1 MCPIPA
7 SAIATNKA
15 IAAHRRTRIKGYRLN
30 IFGHE
35 VKDTGSWAS
44 ADHSLALPNTRAEA
58 EPATVGC
65 NPTTNLRRQ
74 LKPLIRNA
82 LRSLGLGFK
91 KPAAVANMEVVPAYG
106 HPLRVGAAK
115 AKKPACK
122 LEWVATEE
130 RPIGPSSDEPPSA
143 DEVRVRS
150 KSRAHFIFRMYPT
163 PSRGHSMSHLLVTE
177 VPDLLSATPN
187 QSCSYRRMTQSS
199 RSPRQPNRSPRCSK
213 SRLPQVEPLKGHFLL
228 PLEFR

>member
-1 MCPIPA
+1 MGVRRSFALRCQIP
-7 SAIATNKA
+7 
-15 IAAHRRTRIKGYRLN
+15 
-30 IFGHE
+30 E
-35 VKDTGSWAS
+35 
-44 ADHSLALPNTRAEA
+44 AEA

-82 LRSLGLGFK
+82 LRSFGLGSRSLRLSLIWKSFQLMDIPSESG
-91 KPAAVANMEVVPAYG
+91 PARQRNLHASSNG
-106 HPLRVGAAK
+106 LLRK
-115 AKKPACK
+115 
-122 LEWVATEE
+122 
-130 RPIGPSSDEPPSA
+130 SDLSVRA
-143 DEVRVRS
+143 QMNHLAQMRVRVRS
-150 KSRAHFIFRMYPT
+150 KSRAHFMFRMYPT

-187 QSCSYRRMTQSS
+187 QSCSYRQMTQSS

-213 SRLPQVEPLKGHFLL
+213 SRLPQGEPPKGHFLL

>member
-65 NPTTNLRRQ
+65 NPTTNLRRR

-82 LRSLGLGFK
+82 LRSFGLGSRSLRLSLIWKSFQLMDI
-91 KPAAVANMEVVPAYG
+91 PSESVPPRQRNLHASSNG
-106 HPLRVGAAK
+106 LLRK
-115 AKKPACK
+115 
-122 LEWVATEE
+122 
-130 RPIGPSSDEPPSA
+130 SDLSVRA
-143 DEVRVRS
+143 QMNHLVQMRVRVRS

-163 PSRGHSMSHLLVTE
+163 PSRGH
-177 VPDLLSATPN
+177 
-187 QSCSYRRMTQSS
+187 
-199 RSPRQPNRSPRCSK
+199 
-213 SRLPQVEPLKGHFLL
+213 
-228 PLEFR
+228 

>member
-106 HPLRVGAAK
+106 HPLR
-115 AKKPACK
+115 
-122 LEWVATEE
+122 E
-130 RPIGPSSDEPPSA
+130 S
-143 DEVRVRS
+143 
-150 KSRAHFIFRMYPT
+150 
-163 PSRGHSMSHLLVTE
+163 
-177 VPDLLSATPN
+177 VP
-187 QSCSYRRMTQSS
+187 
-199 RSPRQPNRSPRCSK
+199 PRQRNLHASSNGLLRK
-213 SRLPQVEPLKGHFLL
+213 SDLSVRAQMNHLAQMR
-228 PLEFR
+228 LEFARNHELILSFACIRRLVGGIRIR